1 MQTPEKLWLAWPS
14 LGIPAGTGL
23 GIITAATFGSQIA
36 WSIVIGA
43 ALGLL
48 VGSVVGLSTRDPQR

>member
-1 MQTPEKLWLAWPS
+1 MQTPDKLWLAWPS

-23 GIITAATFGSQIA
+23 GIITAAAFGSQVS
-36 WSIVIGA
+36 WSVVVGA

-48 VGSVVGLSTRDPQR
+48 VGGIVGLSTRGPQ